1 VGPDLTEMPHTT
13 ACPSCGAALR
23 PGAPWCTLC
32 YTDLRP
38 KVEPEPVPVAAE
50 PSLPVTAPVG
60 AAFGIPAADPLT
72 QPLTDFL
79 PVQPSEEAAP
89 AVEPTSA
96 ATWPCTTCAAANPI
110 SEDSCSVCGQ
120 PFLAAMKV
128 LDKPLLV
135 LPVVGDIGAM
145 SRGGRI
151 GLAMALVAMLLVPLA
166 LITLLLTGRPPKDST
181 PVPVAP
187 GVTQVTPAQ

>member
-1 VGPDLTEMPHTT
+1 MTETPNAT

-32 YTDLRP
+32 YADLRP
-38 KVEPEPVPVAAE
+38 PPEPEPAPVVPE
-50 PSLPVTAPVG
+50 PSLPLTAPVG

-79 PVQPSEEAAP
+79 PVPPPGEHAQP
-89 AVEPTSA
+89 VA

-110 SEDSCSVCGQ
+110 TADSCAVCGQ

-166 LITLLLTGRPPKDST
+166 LITLLLTGRPPKDTT
-181 PVPVAP
+181 PLPTAP
-187 GVTQVTPAQ
+187 GVTVVTPAQ